1 MITTNNPG
9 GNNYDGPLWSP
20 HLKWDKKDDYDE
32 EMEKFDKDR
41 LYDDYSDPYG
51 GH

>member
-1 MITTNNPG
+1 MNTTNNPG
-9 GNNYDGPLWSP
+9 GNNYDGPLRSP
-20 HLKWDKKDDYDE
+20 YLNWDRKDEDE
-32 EMEKFDKDR
+32 QDDIKDE